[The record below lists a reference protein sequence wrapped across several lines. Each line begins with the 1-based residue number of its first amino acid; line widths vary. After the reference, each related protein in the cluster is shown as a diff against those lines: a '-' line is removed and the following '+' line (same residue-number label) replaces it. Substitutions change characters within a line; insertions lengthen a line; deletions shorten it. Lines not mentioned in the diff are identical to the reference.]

1 MIYLAGTQNLSTPF
15 PHWLHLPS
23 GVPEGF
29 RLAWTDGR
37 GPDFQGDPAAPA
49 HDQPVAALSQAAL
62 AAQAAWVRQVHGGT
76 VLQAR
81 GPGCRGEADALWTD
95 HPGLAVIG
103 RSADCPLV
111 LVAGTRDDG
120 RPVAGFA
127 HASWRS
133 TVRGITARLIETM
146 TGSDHQAACLEAFIC
161 PSAGPCCYEV
171 GPEVRDQ
178 ALEHLG
184 TEADRFFLA
193 RGDRFHL
200 DLWAANV
207 AQLEAG
213 GLPPASIQVARTCT
227 ICASAPRPDT
237 YPSYRR
243 QGDQAGRFAGL
254 AMINVG

>member
-1 MIYLAGTQNLSTPF
+1 MTTHF

-23 GVPEGF
+23 GVSAGF
-29 RLAWTDGR
+29 RLAWTDER
-37 GPDFQGDPAAPA
+37 GPDFRGDPSAPE
-49 HDQPVAALSQAAL
+49 HGQPVGELSQAAL
-62 AAQAAWVRQVHGGT
+62 TAEAAWVRQVHGGT

-81 GPGCRGEADALWTD
+81 GPGCQGEADALWTD
-95 HPGLAVIG
+95 RRGLAVIG

-111 LVAGTRDDG
+111 LVAGFREDG

-133 TVRGITARLIETM
+133 TVRGITARLVEAM
-146 TGSDHQAACLEAFIC
+146 AGPGRGASHLEAVIC

-171 GPEVRDQ
+171 GPEVREQ

-184 TEADRFFLA
+184 SEADRFFQA

-207 AQLEAG
+207 AQLEAS
-213 GLPPASIQVARTCT
+213 GLPPASIQVAQTCT
-227 ICASAPRPDT
+227 ICTLPPRPDI

-254 AMINVG
+254 AMINAD

>member
-1 MIYLAGTQNLSTPF
+1 MTTHF
-15 PHWLHLPS
+15 PHWLHLPP
-23 GVPEGF
+23 GVPGGF
-29 RLAWTDGR
+29 RLAWTDER
-37 GPDFQGDPAAPA
+37 GPDFRGDPASPE
-49 HDQPVAALSQAAL
+49 HGQPVAALSQAAR
-62 AAQAAWVRQVHGGT
+62 ATEAAWVRQVHGGT
-76 VLQAR
+76 VLQAP
-81 GPGCRGEADALWTD
+81 GPGCPGEADALWTD
-95 HPGLAVIG
+95 RPGLAVIG

-111 LVAGTRDDG
+111 LVAGFRDDG

-133 TVRGITARLIETM
+133 TVRGITAKLVDAMSDLGNGTNRL
-146 TGSDHQAACLEAFIC
+146 QAVIC

-171 GPEVRDQ
+171 GPEVRVQ
-178 ALEHLG
+178 AIDLLG
-184 TEADRFFLA
+184 PEATRFFLA

-207 AQLEAG
+207 AQLEAS

-227 ICASAPRPDT
+227 ICTLPPSPDT

-254 AMINVG
+254 AMITAGHSPD